1 MLEPRGSGSV
11 RSLELIRETAAKVGE
26 AADPLLARLEA
37 IKDELEVQ
45 REGLDIWA
53 MFLETL
59 PGGSVEEKC
68 QP

>member
-1 MLEPRGSGSV
+1 M
-11 RSLELIRETAAKVGE
+11 KMGE
-26 AADPLLARLEA
+26 AADSLLARLEA
-37 IKDELEVQ
+37 IRDELEVQ

-59 PGGSVEEKC
+59 PAGSVEEKC